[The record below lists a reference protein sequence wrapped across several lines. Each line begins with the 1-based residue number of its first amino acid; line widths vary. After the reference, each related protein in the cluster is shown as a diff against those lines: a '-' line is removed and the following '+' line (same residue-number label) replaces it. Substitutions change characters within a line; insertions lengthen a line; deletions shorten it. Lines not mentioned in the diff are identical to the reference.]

1 MEVTGIAAF
10 YLVCLCFGFLLAL
23 VGAIFGGF
31 AGHGMD
37 FGHGVPGGH
46 EFNIEH
52 APEISH
58 GGNEIG
64 GGIAETSEMPGAS
77 FFNMITISTLV
88 AFFGL
93 FGLLEV
99 WGFRASAIWSLA
111 VALPASIA
119 IAIGQFLLYVKLLVN
134 AQASSEARLSDVIGH
149 EAEVITGILENGIGE
164 IAYVVKG
171 SRYTAP
177 AASVDSS
184 DIPRGARVII
194 ESIRAN
200 TLIVKPY
207 ANVIL

>member
-1 MEVTGIAAF
+1 MEVTGIASF
-10 YLVCLCFGFLLAL
+10 YLICLCFGFLMAL

-31 AGHGMD
+31 AGHGTD
-37 FGHGVPGGH
+37 FGHGVPGGN
-46 EFNIEH
+46 ELGVGH
-52 APEISH
+52 APEVSH
-58 GGNEIG
+58 TGHEIG

-93 FGLLEV
+93 FGLLGV

-119 IAIGQFLLYVKLLVN
+119 IAIGQFFLYVKLLIN
-134 AQASSEARLSDVIGH
+134 AQASSEARLSDIIGH
-149 EAEVITGILENGIGE
+149 EAEVITGILENGTGE

-177 AASVDSS
+177 AVSVDSS
-184 DIPRGARVII
+184 NIPRGSRVII
-194 ESIRAN
+194 ESVRTN

-207 ANVIL
+207 ANVIS